1 MKKDKF
7 VPMKISFNEKGYT
20 LEVKRAEEK
29 ITLLEQAYNWCVDHI
44 DVSKID
50 RHEFIKDMVVEFTN
64 QVEQQKSDIVNT
76 KLSIDKLMFLLDINI
91 AELNMLK
98 DKFDRIDIVVEVVN
112 SDWKIEVKKESFIT
126 YTKTKE
132 ENEKLITGNNFI
144 KAIDMLSK
152 YRKVYPQQMILGT
165 SNFIQY
171 DMTNQKYVVNM
182 SNA

>member
-1 MKKDKF
+1 
-7 VPMKISFNEKGYT
+7 
-20 LEVKRAEEK
+20 
-29 ITLLEQAYNWCVDHI
+29 
-44 DVSKID
+44 
-50 RHEFIKDMVVEFTN
+50 
-64 QVEQQKSDIVNT
+64 
-76 KLSIDKLMFLLDINI
+76 
-91 AELNMLK
+91 MLK